1 MKLRINYIDNL
12 RTILIFLLIPYH
24 LAMAYNIWGEPNYIF
39 LEGNKAISSIVVF
52 MSPWF
57 MPTMFLL
64 AGVSACFSRKKR
76 TGSAFLKV

>member
-12 RTILIFLLIPYH
+12 RTIMIFLLIPYH

-57 MPTMFLL
+57 INDMYNETIHF
-64 AGVSACFSRKKR
+64 KKKKA
-76 TGSAFLKV
+76 TTFIKLTFGNK